1 MILIICTRT
10 YFVVS
15 HYYFYTYLFYR
26 WMLKALEIFRE
37 ITMQNPDPIDS
48 CGPHTI
54 RKLVYDVLSESR
66 AINFNSTAEKIDKPD
81 EIGEIITTTTGDA
94 SNDDEKNKSISSFN
108 MGLNVYNVR
117 KISGCL
123 LRVPDNFYVD
133 IWHILARTKGGIYVL
148 DHHLPQ
154 QPTISKMTR

>member
-1 MILIICTRT
+1 MILIICTRK
-10 YFVVS
+10 YFFVS

-81 EIGEIITTTTGDA
+81 EIGEIITTTGDDA
-94 SNDDEKNKSISSFN
+94 NDDEKNKSISSFN

>member
-1 MILIICTRT
+1 
-10 YFVVS
+10 
-15 HYYFYTYLFYR
+15 
-26 WMLKALEIFRE
+26 MLKALEIFRE

-81 EIGEIITTTTGDA
+81 EIGEIITTTGNDA
-94 SNDDEKNKSISSFN
+94 NNDEKHKSISSFN

-133 IWHILARTKGGIYVL
+133 IWHILAKTKGGIYVL
-148 DHHLPQ
+148 NHHLPQ
-154 QPTISKMTR
+154 QPTISKMTRYIYCTVNPI